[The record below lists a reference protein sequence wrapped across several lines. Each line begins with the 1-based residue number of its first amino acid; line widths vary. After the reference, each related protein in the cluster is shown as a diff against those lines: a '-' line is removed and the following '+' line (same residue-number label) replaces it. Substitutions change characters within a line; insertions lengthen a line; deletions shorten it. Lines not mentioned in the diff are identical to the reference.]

1 MGDDLLCLE
10 RQHEQAR
17 SVQVYRVGWDFSM
30 LAPDD
35 ALADKLLPSGV
46 ANGAFAIHP
55 IELSR
60 QAVYQQF
67 WRWWTEEYSC

>member
-1 MGDDLLCLE
+1 
-10 RQHEQAR
+10 
-17 SVQVYRVGWDFSM
+17 M